1 MRVIVVGG
9 GIGGMATAVALDKAG
24 FEPLVLE
31 RMEKLEAVGA
41 GLGLSA
47 NAMKVMEHIG
57 AADHIRTVSVPTVRN
72 VWRGLDDNEPIF
84 TAQYAAMTDRYG
96 DDYYCAHRADL
107 LDALVGQVPTERIRL
122 GARVVG
128 VSEDRDHARVRL
140 ESGEEV
146 EADLVIGADG
156 LRSTVRAA
164 LFGEMPARFTGTVV
178 WRGIVAAERIP
189 DEYRAQI
196 TVWPG
201 PNRHAMLYQVRSHQY
216 NLSGFVPAG
225 EVHRESWLPN
235 DDVRDV
241 QASFADACD
250 EVVALFETLDTAL
263 ITPIYFRDPVETWN
277 TDRIVLLGDAAHP
290 SPPSAGQGAAMALE
304 DAVTIAACLRRS
316 GRENLRAAL
325 DEYVLRRHTRT
336 TRMLAGSRVNLAMF
350 NEADPDRARARNVRM
365 RGLQQIDP
373 AGETSSAWLF
383 GFDPVAAA
391 EAPVRPVEME
401 TNPLERP
408 EARRA
413 FDRWRDALTVE
424 DHAGLWTGQRA
435 GYERFLLAECP
446 APASFAVE
454 DADCD
459 GVPALW
465 VSPTGAD
472 ERSPVVLHLH
482 GGCFV
487 LGSARASVE
496 LTGRLAA
503 AAGGRGLTV
512 DYRLG
517 PENPYPAALEDAL
530 AAYRWLAV
538 REPPERILLSGECAG
553 GGLALALALALRD
566 AGEPLP
572 AGIHVV
578 SPFCD
583 LTVTAPSIGGNR
595 VTDSWL
601 HRDALRTFAGSYLD
615 VADPQDPLVSPLHA
629 DLGGLPPLRIEA
641 AAGEVLRD
649 DAVQLADAARR
660 AGVDVSLE
668 LVEDSVH
675 SYVLFA
681 ELPEAREAVARAAA
695 LVAER
700 SAAV

>member
-9 GIGGMATAVALDKAG
+9 GIGGMATAIALEKAG

-31 RMEKLEAVGA
+31 RSEELAEVGA

-47 NAMKVMEHIG
+47 NAMKAMEHLG
-57 AADHIRTVSVPTVRN
+57 AAGHIRAVSIPTVQN
-72 VWRGLDDNEPIF
+72 VWRGLGGNELIF
-84 TAQYAAMTDRYG
+84 VAQYAAMTDRYG
-96 DDYYCAHRADL
+96 DHYYCAHRADL
-107 LDALVGQVPTERIRL
+107 LDALVAQVPAERVRL

-128 VSEDRDHARVRL
+128 VSEGRDHARVQL
-140 ESGEEV
+140 ESGEEL
-146 EADLVIGADG
+146 EADLVVGADG
-156 LRSTVRAA
+156 LRSQVRAT

-178 WRGIVAAERIP
+178 WRGIVPAESIP

-201 PNRHAMLYQVRSHQY
+201 PNRHAMLYQVRSDQY
-216 NLSGFVPAG
+216 NLSGFVPAE

-235 DDVRDV
+235 DDVSDV
-241 QASFADACD
+241 QVSFADACD

-263 ITPIYFRDPVETWN
+263 ISPIYFRDPVESWT

-290 SPPSAGQGAAMALE
+290 APPSAGQGAAMALE
-304 DAVTIAACLRRS
+304 DAVTLAACLRRS

-336 TRMLAGSRVNLAMF
+336 TRMLAGSRVNLALF
-350 NEADPDRARARNVRM
+350 NEPDPARARARNVRM

-401 TNPLERP
+401 TNPLRRP
-408 EARRA
+408 EARLA

-446 APASFAVE
+446 PPPSLAVHE
-454 DADCD
+454 VDCD
-459 GVPALW
+459 GVPALR
-465 VSPTGAD
+465 VSPPGAA
-472 ERSPVVLHLH
+472 ESSPVVLHFH
-482 GGCFV
+482 GGCYV

-503 AAGGRGLTV
+503 AVGGRGLTV

-517 PENPYPAALEDAL
+517 PEHPYPAALEDAL
-530 AAYRWLAV
+530 AAYRWLAE
-538 REPPERILLSGECAG
+538 REPPERILLTGECAG
-553 GGLALALALALRD
+553 GGLAVALAVALRD
-566 AGEPLP
+566 RGEPPP

-583 LTVTAPSIGGNR
+583 LTVTAPSIGENR

-615 VADPQDPLVSPLHA
+615 VADPKDPLVSPLYA

-649 DAVQLADAARR
+649 DAVRLADSAQR
-660 AGVDVSLE
+660 AGVDVTLE

-681 ELPEAREAVARAAA
+681 ELPEAREAVARAVA
-695 LVAER
+695 LLAER
-700 SAAV
+700 RAAV